1 MLASITSVLSD
12 LLALLPF
19 MDAARAQIVINSF
32 WPMLKGGIYYSIPLA
47 LISFAIGMVI
57 ALTVALIRIVPRAGW
72 FHEILYRLARIY
84 VSAIRGTPMLVQL
97 FIIFY
102 GLPSV
107 GVKLDPFPSAI
118 IAFFVEHWRLCV
130 GNGACVDSVYSKRS
144 MGSGL
149 HSWFNLS
156 TNLSPCDFAASAAGV
171 GTAIVQYLYQFGK
184 RHVFGVIGAGHGAV

>member
-1 MLASITSVLSD
+1 MLASITSVLAE

-19 MDAARAQIVINSF
+19 MSPDRAQIVISSF

-47 LISFAIGMVI
+47 LISFSIGMAI
-57 ALTVALIRIVPRAGW
+57 ALTVALIRIVPRTGW
-72 FHEILYRLARIY
+72 FHEIIYRLARIY

-118 IAFFVEHWRLCV
+118 IAFSLNIGAYASETVRASILSIPKGQWEAGSTV
-130 GNGACVDSVYSKRS
+130 GLTYLQTFPS
-144 MGSGL
+144 
-149 HSWFNLS
+149 
-156 TNLSPCDFAASAAGV
+156 CDFTASAARV
-171 GTAIVQYLYQFGK
+171 GAAIV
-184 RHVFGVIGAGHGAV
+184 

>member
-1 MLASITSVLSD
+1 MLASIIPASITSVLAD

-19 MDAARAQIVINSF
+19 MSPERAQIVISSF

-102 GLPSV
+102 GLP
-107 GVKLDPFPSAI
+107 P
-118 IAFFVEHWRLCV
+118 
-130 GNGACVDSVYSKRS
+130 
-144 MGSGL
+144 
-149 HSWFNLS
+149 
-156 TNLSPCDFAASAAGV
+156 AASTSPHTPAGV
-171 GTAIVQYLYQFGK
+171 RTFPLISLTSQKAYP
-184 RHVFGVIGAGHGAV
+184 